1 MTAADRH
8 AKAEGAGRDH
18 DAAQDHDAIQAAAVV
33 NDHLETIRR
42 VLRESIW
49 AEARRYPVPLTP
61 PQIAALE
68 VLVDHTRETGGGL
81 SVSELSTRM
90 GLAHS
95 TVSGIAARLE
105 RHGLL
110 SRTAQPDDRRYTR
123 LELTEPVRDWL
134 DRNLPAARLG
144 PLVDA
149 MRNATDEERSAILD
163 GLAALRRLL
172 PESRRDS

>member
-1 MTAADRH
+1 
-8 AKAEGAGRDH
+8 
-18 DAAQDHDAIQAAAVV
+18 
-33 NDHLETIRR
+33 
-42 VLRESIW
+42 
-49 AEARRYPVPLTP
+49 
-61 PQIAALE
+61 
-68 VLVDHTRETGGGL
+68 
-81 SVSELSTRM
+81 M

-134 DRNLPAARLG
+134 DRDLPAARLG
-144 PLVDA
+144 PLADA

-172 PESRRDS
+172 PESRKDS